1 MHFFGTYDALTP
13 SAGANIKTRQKN
25 AMLDISIAQR
35 TEEISLANIIVSLDL
50 QKAVGEKYC
59 FENRII
65 VLENTGNE
73 LTVALSDKHIPCI
86 DELRKMMP
94 ARKKI
99 NIQITDADRIQ
110 SLFVKLYDLFGAY
123 RYR

>member
-1 MHFFGTYDALTP
+1 
-13 SAGANIKTRQKN
+13 
-25 AMLDISIAQR
+25 MLDVSIDR
-35 TEEISLANIIVSLDL
+35 SREEISPANIIVSLDL
-50 QKAVGEKYC
+50 QGAVGERYC

-73 LTVALSDKHIPCI
+73 LTIALSDKHICCI

-94 ARKKI
+94 AKKKI
-99 NIQITDADRIQ
+99 NIQITDADRIR
-110 SLFVKLYDLFGAY
+110 SLFVKLYDLFGAC

>member
-1 MHFFGTYDALTP
+1 MLSP
-13 SAGANIKTRQKN
+13 SAGTNIESKQKD
-25 AMLDISIAQR
+25 AMLDVSIAHR

-50 QKAVGEKYC
+50 QNAVGEKYC

-65 VLENTGNE
+65 VLENTVNE

-94 ARKKI
+94 AKKKI
-99 NIQITDADRIQ
+99 NIQIIDMDGIQ
-110 SLFVKLYDLFGAY
+110 SLFVKLYDTFGAY

>member
-1 MHFFGTYDALTP
+1 
-13 SAGANIKTRQKN
+13 
-25 AMLDISIAQR
+25 MLDVSIAHR

-59 FENRII
+59 FENKII
-65 VLENTGNE
+65 VLDNTGCE
-73 LTVALSDKHIPCI
+73 LTLALSDKHIPCI

-94 ARKKI
+94 AKKKI
-99 NIQITDADRIQ
+99 NIQILDADGIL